1 MSKLNKFII
10 AVFTVMF
17 FAGTSAI
24 AGPLSIG
31 ISGNMASFDT
41 TGTETETNYPDNVF
55 EEDPNAGSA
64 SNDANFPSLFVEYST
79 SGGEAGWS
87 TTLGFSYVPGEAEIG
102 SKSRTDTASDSNDAN
117 DDGGTYT
124 GKAEVSDLMTLY
136 VEPTYM
142 VTDSLGLYGTL
153 GVSQV
158 EILTLE
164 GIAFG
169 EDSSTYNNDTVYGA
183 MLGLGVRANLS
194 SGVFFKL
201 SGTKT
206 KFEEVRLQSNTGNK
220 NLIEAKPEMDLISLA
235 VGYNF

>member
-10 AVFTVMF
+10 SLFTVMF

-31 ISGNMASFDT
+31 ISGNFATFDT
-41 TGTETETNYPDNVF
+41 TGTETETALPADTF
-55 EEDPNAGSA
+55 TEDPNAGSA
-64 SNDANFPSLFVEYST
+64 SSDADFPSLFVEYST

-87 TTLGFSYVPGEAEIG
+87 TTLGLSYVPGDAEIG
-102 SKSRTDTASDSNDAN
+102 SKTRTDTASDANDAN

-124 GKAEVSDLMTLY
+124 GKAEVSDLLTLY

-142 VTDSLGLYGTL
+142 VTDMLGLYGTL
-153 GVSQV
+153 GLSQV
-158 EILTLE
+158 KVISLE
-164 GIAFG
+164 GIALG
-169 EDSSTYNNDTVYGA
+169 EDSSSYGNETVYGA
-183 MLGLGVRANLS
+183 MMGVGVRAQMS
-194 SGVFFKL
+194 SGIFMKL
-201 SGTKT
+201 SGTST

-220 NLIEAKPEMDLISLA
+220 NLIEAKPQMDVIALS